1 MLYYCQFLIDYE
13 IPSLNEN
20 FFNNENFLGSS
31 RNRHRQSKVI

>member
-20 FFNNENFLGSS
+20 FFNNEHFWEVVETDTGS
-31 RNRHRQSKVI
+31 QK